1 MITDPTGT
9 VTVPM
14 IDATE
19 IAPPGIVQQIPH
31 NTMLLIQSQLQLIAP
46 QAKVW
51 ETLQLATPANLTVM
65 HVVLISRMHHSFKHA
80 SDSRATYRME
90 RTMMVIEINVLCINR
105 VYVNWK
111 YYNHCNIK

>member
-19 IAPPGIVQQIPH
+19 IALPGIVQQIPH
-31 NTMLLIQSQLQLIAP
+31 NTMLLVQSQLQLIARLV
-46 QAKVW
+46 KVW

-65 HVVLISRMHHSFKHA
+65 HVVSISRMHHSFKHA
-80 SDSRATYRME
+80 SDSRATFRME
-90 RTMMVIEINVLCINR
+90 QTMMVIDIDV
-105 VYVNWK
+105 
-111 YYNHCNIK
+111 